1 MGLSR
6 MSNKPLTDKKNAR
19 MYFKRLKAGMDIT
32 ADQYKLVCRFYP
44 FMKNTSTV
52 VVVH

>member
-1 MGLSR
+1 
-6 MSNKPLTDKKNAR
+6 MSNKPQTEKQKSHQA
-19 MYFKRLKAGMDIT
+19 FKMMKAGMDIT

-52 VVVH
+52 VVVP